1 MTCIFSYFRST
12 ALSDNH
18 RYNLFM
24 LTRST
29 HLRTI
34 LIFCLLPLFSCAPPE
49 ENLRMYEQE
58 KVLMGT
64 AMKIKAETT
73 NIDEEKTREAFN
85 AAFRKISELESDLSE
100 WRETSP
106 VSEVAQKA
114 GKEKVA
120 VPQPVVTVTLTALD
134 IARITDGAFDVTF
147 LPLGKLWNVK
157 NRKIPPSADSIAK
170 AKAKVDYRQIEL
182 DTLRRTLFLKKEGMK
197 IGFGGIAK
205 GYAAWQAGEVLRR
218 HGITNFIIN
227 AGGDLYVSGRKKGGL
242 WTSGIKN
249 PDAQE
254 ERPVVAFRVKKPCGI
269 ATSGD
274 YENYFTWRGKRYHH
288 IIDLKTGYP
297 SEGLKSATVFSDDPA
312 KADAYATAFFIMGN
326 KKALQVILQDPSAAF
341 ILIDRENRLL
351 RSPNLGHYIE
361 EFSVQ
366 ESF

>member
-1 MTCIFSYFRST
+1 
-12 ALSDNH
+12 
-18 RYNLFM
+18 M
-24 LTRST
+24 LTRSA
-29 HLRTI
+29 HLRAI
-34 LIFCLLPLFSCAPPE
+34 LIICLLPIFSCAPPE
-49 ENLRMYEQE
+49 ETPRMYEQE

-64 AMKIKAETT
+64 VMKIKAETA
-73 NIDEEKTREAFN
+73 NPDEERIHEAFN

-106 VSEVAQKA
+106 VSEVARKA
-114 GKEKVA
+114 GVKKVA
-120 VPQPVVTVTLTALD
+120 VPLPVVAVTLTSLD
-134 IARITDGAFDVTF
+134 IARVTDGAFDVTF

-157 NRKIPPSADSIAK
+157 NRKIPPSSDSIAT
-170 AKAKVDYRQIEL
+170 AMEKVDYRQIEL
-182 DTLRRTLFLKKEGMK
+182 DTLRRTLFLKKTGMK

-205 GYAAWQAGEVLRR
+205 GYAARQAGAVLRR

-274 YENYFTWRGKRYHH
+274 YENYFTWKGKRYHH

-297 SEGLKSATVFSDDPA
+297 AQGLKSATVFSDDPA
-312 KADAYATAFFIMGN
+312 KADAYATAFFIMGG
-326 KKALQVILQDPSAAF
+326 KKALQVIRQDPSAAF
-341 ILIDRENRLL
+341 ILIDRENRLH
-351 RSPNLGHYIE
+351 RSPNLANYIE

-366 ESF
+366 ESFRRFSR

>member
-1 MTCIFSYFRST
+1 MFAYSFLQIRRLIPPF
-12 ALSDNH
+12 
-18 RYNLFM
+18 
-24 LTRST
+24 
-29 HLRTI
+29 I
-34 LIFCLLPLFSCAPPE
+34 LLAGILPLFSCAPQEANP
-49 ENLRMYEQE
+49 RMYEQE

-64 AMKIKAETT
+64 VMKIKAETA
-73 NIDEEKTREAFN
+73 NRDEEKTREAFN

-106 VSEVAQKA
+106 VSLAARKA

-120 VPQPVVTVTLTALD
+120 VPQPVVTVTLLSLE

-157 NRKIPPSADSIAK
+157 NRKIPPSADSVA
-170 AKAKVDYRQIEL
+170 AAMTKVDYRQIEL

-218 HGITNFIIN
+218 HGIRNFIIN

-274 YENYFTWRGKRYHH
+274 YENFFTWKGKRYHH

-297 SEGLKSATVFSDDPA
+297 AEGLKSATVFSDDPA
-312 KADAYATAFFIMGN
+312 KADAYATAFFIMGS
-326 KKALQVILQDPSAAF
+326 KKALQVIRQDPSAAF
-341 ILIDRENRLL
+341 ILIDRENRVL
-351 RSPNLGHYIE
+351 RSPNLANYIE
-361 EFSVQ
+361 EFSTQ
-366 ESF
+366 ESFRRFSR